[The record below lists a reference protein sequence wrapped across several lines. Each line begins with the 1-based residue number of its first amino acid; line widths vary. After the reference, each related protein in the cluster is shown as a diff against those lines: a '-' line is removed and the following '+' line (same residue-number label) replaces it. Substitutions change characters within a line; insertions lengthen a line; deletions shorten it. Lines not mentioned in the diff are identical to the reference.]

1 MKMLHG
7 LMLLVIASWP
17 AAAAGAQ
24 AMTDPTR
31 PPGAQSTTA
40 AAQSGPVL
48 QSVMLSPARKVAVI
62 SGQVVPLGGR
72 FGEAR
77 LVRLSESEAV
87 LRNGAETT
95 VLRLYPQVEKR
106 AVRGPQ
112 SGSAGKKTAGGDVT
126 GGK

>member
-1 MKMLHG
+1 MHG
-7 LMLLVIASWP
+7 LVLLMIAPWL
-17 AAAAGAQ
+17 AATAGAQ

-31 PPGAQSTTA
+31 PPGAQSATGE
-40 AAQSGPVL
+40 AQTGPVL

-72 FGEAR
+72 YGEAR

-87 LRNGAETT
+87 LRNGTETT

-106 AVRGPQ
+106 AVRGTQ
-112 SGSAGKKTAGGDVT
+112 SGNARKNAADRDVT
-126 GGK
+126 KTK